1 MSEQEQEQLNNDL
14 ENENQENHESEQKVE
29 QEHRDDEHSD
39 QNQDEEYVVQFGDE
53 EPVEESEEDQ
63 FNGQPAPQWVKEVR
77 QENRDNKKRIKEL
90 EAQLSQQNK
99 PSEIE
104 LGEKPTLESVGFDSD
119 EYETK
124 LAEWFERK
132 RAHDDQEKQKQ
143 ADQEKAN
150 KAWQDRLNAYE
161 SKKADIKTK
170 VRDFDIAE
178 EQAREVLSKTQQGIL
193 IHAADN
199 PELLVY
205 HLGKN
210 PEKAKTLAAIQ
221 DPIQFAFAA
230 AKIDAQLKVQTRK
243 PQTNPERK
251 PSGSA
256 PLSGVVDSTLEKLR
270 EEATRTGDFTKVV
283 AYKKQKRNK

>member
-1 MSEQEQEQLNNDL
+1 MFLQLL
-14 ENENQENHESEQKVE
+14 K
-29 QEHRDDEHSD
+29 
-39 QNQDEEYVVQFGDE
+39 
-53 EPVEESEEDQ
+53 
-63 FNGQPAPQWVKEVR
+63 
-77 QENRDNKKRIKEL
+77 L
-90 EAQLSQQNK
+90 
-99 PSEIE
+99 
-104 LGEKPTLESVGFDSD
+104 TLESVGFDSD

-124 LAEWFERK
+124 LAEWFEQK
-132 RAHDDQEKQKQ
+132 RAHDDQEKQKK
-143 ADQEKAN
+143 ADQEKTN
-150 KAWQDRLNAYE
+150 KAWQDRLTAYE

-178 EQAREVLSKTQQGIL
+178 EQARDVLSQTQQGIL

-256 PLSGVVDSTLEKLR
+256 PLSGVVDSKLEALEK
-270 EEATRTGDFTKVV
+270 EADRTGDRSKVI
-283 AYKKQKRNK
+283 AYKKSLNK

>member
-1 MSEQEQEQLNNDL
+1 MSEQEQEQQNNDL

-39 QNQDEEYVVQFGDE
+39 QNQDDEYVVQFGDE
-53 EPVEESEEDQ
+53 ASIEESEEDQ
-63 FNGQPAPQWVKEVR
+63 FNGQPAPQWVKDLRKEAK
-77 QENRDNKKRIKEL
+77 EDKRRIREL
-90 EAQLSQQNK
+90 EQQVNQVQK
-99 PSEIE
+99 PQEVE

-132 RAHDDQEKQKQ
+132 RAHDDQVKQKQ

-150 KAWQDRLNAYE
+150 KAWQDRLTAYE

-178 EQAREVLSKTQQGIL
+178 EQARDVLSQTQQGIL

-256 PLSGVVDSTLEKLR
+256 PLSGVVDSKLEALEK
-270 EEATRTGDFTKVV
+270 EADRTGDRSKVI
-283 AYKKQKRNK
+283 AYKKSLKK